1 MSVSNSVNGNP
12 EPVEPV
18 GAKRIPG
25 AQAFSNLNI
34 TPKLLIGFGIL
45 VILALLIIGLSYQG
59 SQEATTIINR
69 TGELRV
75 PAARVAANAQANL
88 LRMLAATRGYL
99 ALGDPQFIEQYNTAE
114 TAFENDLGE
123 LRRLSAD
130 VDPLTEYRL
139 TKLEEAYAQWEP
151 LPQQLFDLRDDRLAR
166 EPAYEVLA
174 TEGTTFGGNVLIETQ
189 QMIEDQ
195 ALRNATEDNIALLTD
210 MANFQASFAALF
222 SGLRNYVTT
231 QNRIFRQEYD
241 VNLVSNEFAWDRLQE
256 KAARG
261 LMTPNQVSLLASI
274 EDNREAF
281 LRLPGQEIF
290 PVLESERARED
301 LYLFATEAVPINEQ
315 MVALLNELTAAQQA
329 VLQQDL
335 DAGRTALNL
344 ALQQTVVFGIIAA
357 AVGIILS
364 LAFSALI
371 AGPVRRLTAVADDI
385 KAGNLEA
392 QAAVESSD
400 EIGILAQTFN
410 QMTGRLKDSLFQI
423 RKEKKR
429 ADDLLNVVIPIGV
442 DLSSEKDFNRLL
454 EKMLVEAKQFCHAN
468 AGILFLRTEDDN
480 LRYVIVRNESQKIT
494 MGGTTGVDV
503 PYSAIPMY
511 NNGLPN
517 HQDVAVQAAINGVTI
532 NINDAHDFDSYDF
545 SGPESN
551 VGHYATSYLT
561 IPLKNSDNQVVGV
574 MQLLDARDPDSQEI
588 IPFDQNLQ
596 QMMESFS
603 SLAVAALEAYIR
615 EQALRQEIQQLRI
628 EIDAVKREQQVEE
641 IVETDFFRDLQAKAP
656 SHARTRKTKIRNNEP
671 PPRHKIHHRSPPL
684 LHRRYRLK
692 LVSSVTSLNPVCRRP
707 GERQKR
713 NPHWDNERRPPLHQQ
728 PGQPP
733 VS

>member
-1 MSVSNSVNGNP
+1 MSAENPMNGRP
-12 EPVEPV
+12 ES
-18 GAKRIPG
+18 KRLFSFKWLPG
-25 AQAFSNLNI
+25 AQIFSNLNI
-34 TPKLLIGFGIL
+34 TLKLLLGFGLL
-45 VILALLIIGLSYQG
+45 VILALLIIGISYQG

-99 ALGDPQFIEQYNTAE
+99 ALGEQEFIIEYDSAE
-114 TAFENDLGE
+114 ADFEGDLRE

-139 TKLEEAYAQWEP
+139 TKLEEAFAEWKP
-151 LPQQLFDLRDDRLAR
+151 LPQQLFVLRDDRLAR

-174 TEGTTFGGNVLIETQ
+174 TEGTTYGGNVLIETQ

-195 ALRNATEDNIALLTD
+195 ALREATEDNIALLTD

-241 VNLVSNEFAWDRLQE
+241 VNLVGNDIVWNRLQQ
-256 KAARG
+256 KASRG
-261 LMTPNQVSLLASI
+261 LLTENQITLLSSI
-274 EDNREAF
+274 QDNREAF
-281 LRLPGQEIF
+281 LSLPGNEIF
-290 PVLESERARED
+290 PVLESARARED

-315 MVALLNELTAAQQA
+315 MLDLLNEMTAAQQA

-344 ALQQTVVFGIIAA
+344 AQQQTLLAGAGAA
-357 AVGIILS
+357 AIGIILS
-364 LAFSALI
+364 LTISALI
-371 AGPVRRLTAVADDI
+371 AGPVRRLTEVARVI
-385 KAGNLEA
+385 EGGNLEA
-392 QAAVESSD
+392 QAQVESED
-400 EIGILAQTFN
+400 EIGTLAKTFN
-410 QMTGRLKDSLFQI
+410 QMTGRLKQSLFQV

-454 EKMLVEAKQFCHAN
+454 EKMLVQAKMFCRAN
-468 AGILFLRTEDDN
+468 AGILFLRTEDDD
-480 LRYVIVRNESQKIT
+480 LRYVIVRNDDQGVS
-494 MGGTTGVDV
+494 MGGTSGTDV
-503 PYSAIPMY
+503 PYPAIPMY
-511 NNGLPN
+511 MNGRPN
-517 HQDVAVQAAINGVTI
+517 RQDVAVQAALNGVTI
-532 NINDAHDFDSYDF
+532 NIDDAYKFDSYDF
-545 SGPESN
+545 SGPGSSDGPN
-551 VGHYATSYLT
+551 DGRYATSYLT
-561 IPLKNSDNQVVGV
+561 IPLKNSDNEVLGV
-574 MQLLDARDPDSQEI
+574 LQLLDARDPETKEI

-615 EQALRQEIQQLRI
+615 EQALRQEIQKLRI

-641 IVETDFFRDLQAKAP
+641 IVETDFFRDLQAKAK
-656 SHARTRKTKIRNNEP
+656 AMRQRGG
-671 PPRHKIHHRSPPL
+671 RS
-684 LHRRYRLK
+684 
-692 LVSSVTSLNPVCRRP
+692 
-707 GERQKR
+707 
-713 NPHWDNERRPPLHQQ
+713 
-728 PGQPP
+728 
-733 VS
+733 